1 MNFYDLLKAQ
11 AQIFGEKTFLQ
22 VDSRTFSYKNFF
34 YAVESSEHCKNFF
47 ERGEQLRQADTS
59 RRDNCSAA
67 FKAANFFYVG
77 KFFSQAV
84 NFFAA
89 QKNNPSDVFSVATS
103 GSTSAPKILQRTF
116 DSWNDFFPTQNQ
128 IFSVDATSRLF
139 MHGDLN
145 FTGNLNTFLA
155 VLSAGGSIVTTD
167 KFAPKTWLEL
177 IKTATNIY
185 LVPTKLTLLAKGAPL
200 DNIRAIFMGSQVLT
214 EAQSLALMKKFPAAE
229 IFLYYG
235 ASELSFVTYKKISA
249 ENAAEIQNL
258 GKNFDKVKIFIR
270 NGLIFVDTPYRA
282 LGIENPATVGDAG
295 FINAHG
301 DLIFLGRGED
311 FINRGGVKIF
321 ASAVEQKLL
330 TIDGVEA
337 VAVIKIGD
345 KTRGENFAAY
355 IVGNIDK
362 KIIRQALTPAESP
375 REIIFV
381 PSLPLN
387 KSGKVDKKILWE
399 EFLCR

>member
-11 AQIFGEKTFLQ
+11 AQIFGDKTFLQ

-34 YAVESSEHCKNFF
+34 YAVEGSEHCKNFF
-47 ERGEQLRQADTS
+47 YG
-59 RRDNCSAA
+59 
-67 FKAANFFYVG
+67 G

-128 IFSVDATSRLF
+128 IFRVDATSRLF

-177 IKTATNIY
+177 LKTATNIY
-185 LVPTKLTLLAKGAPL
+185 LVPTKLTLLSKGAPL
-200 DNIRAIFMGSQVLT
+200 DNIRAIFTGSQVLT
-214 EAQSLALMKKFPAAE
+214 ESQSLALMKKFPAAE

-235 ASELSFVTYKKISA
+235 ASELSFITYKKISA
-249 ENAAEIQNL
+249 DNAGDVRNL
-258 GKNFDKVKIFIR
+258 GKPFDGVKIFIR
-270 NGLIFVDTPYRA
+270 DGLIYVDTPYRVE
-282 LGIENPATVGDAG
+282 GIKNPATVGDAG
-295 FINAHG
+295 FIDERG

-321 ASAVEQKLL
+321 ASAVESKLL
-330 TIDGVEA
+330 SIDGVNAAA
-337 VAVIKIGD
+337 VVKVGD
-345 KTRGENFAAY
+345 KVRGENFIAY
-355 IVGNIDK
+355 LVGDADK
-362 KIIRQALTPAESP
+362 KLIRQSLTPAESP
-375 REIIFV
+375 KEIIFV
-381 PSLPLN
+381 ESLPLN
-387 KSGKVDKKILWE
+387 ASGKVDKKILAE
-399 EFLCR
+399 YHVCLKTPLFRAEI